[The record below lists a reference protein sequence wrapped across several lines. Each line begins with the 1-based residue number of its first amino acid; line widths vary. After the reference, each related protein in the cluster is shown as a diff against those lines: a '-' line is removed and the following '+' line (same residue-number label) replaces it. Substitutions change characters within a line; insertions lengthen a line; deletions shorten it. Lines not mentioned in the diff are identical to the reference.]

1 MKKIFALA
9 LLGLSFAAVISS
21 CGSKKAHC
29 EAFGN
34 DKFVTVDQDKA
45 GEKN

>member
-9 LLGLSFAAVISS
+9 LLGVAFVAVTSA
-21 CGSKKAHC
+21 CGSKRAHC

-34 DKFVTVDQDKA
+34 DQFVTVEQDKA

>member
-9 LLGLSFAAVISS
+9 LVGLSIIAVTAS

-34 DKFVTVDQDKA
+34 DKFVAVDQDNT
-45 GEKN
+45 GEEN

>member
-9 LLGLSFAAVISS
+9 LLGLAIIAVTSA
-21 CGSKKAHC
+21 CGSKKANC

-34 DKFVTVDQDKA
+34 DYFVKVDQGKSV
-45 GEKN
+45 EKN

>member
-9 LLGLSFAAVISS
+9 LLGLAIVSVTSA

-34 DKFVTVDQDKA
+34 DQFIKVEKNKA

>member
-9 LLGLSFAAVISS
+9 LLGLAIVTVTSA

-34 DKFVTVDQDKA
+34 DQFVKVTQSKA
-45 GEKN
+45 AEKN

>member
-9 LLGLSFAAVISS
+9 LVGLSFTAVTSS
-21 CGSKKAHC
+21 CATKKAHC

-34 DKFVTVDQDKA
+34 DQLVTVDQEKA

>member
-9 LLGLSFAAVISS
+9 LLSLSIVAVSTS
-21 CGSKKAHC
+21 CASKKAHC

-34 DKFVTVDQDKA
+34 DKFVTVDQDNA
-45 GEKN
+45 EEKN